1 MQYEPTSSFYFME
14 YTYVHV
20 VNLKYIHVIC
30 YSSFIYSIEGRTPL
44 SCAAQAGNLDIV
56 DYLLSRHV
64 PVSGYREV
72 HIPEITC

>member
-1 MQYEPTSSFYFME
+1 ME

-56 DYLLSRHV
+56 DYLLSRDV
-64 PVSGYREV
+64 PVTGYNDGEV
-72 HIPEITC
+72 YTYT